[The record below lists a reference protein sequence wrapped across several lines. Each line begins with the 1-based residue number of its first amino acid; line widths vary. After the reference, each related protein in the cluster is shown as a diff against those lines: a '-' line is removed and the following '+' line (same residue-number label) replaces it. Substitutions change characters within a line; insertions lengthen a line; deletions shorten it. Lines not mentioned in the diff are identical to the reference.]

1 MLIEGTFLSVLD
13 DGDNL
18 YMHDSA
24 VTLKSL
30 FIIYHSVLR
39 FITVGY
45 NIRHCNLCVKV
56 GWHSLSFDVR
66 PYRTHSNDQM
76 MLQAPAAFTEL

>member
-1 MLIEGTFLSVLD
+1 MILVKGTFLSVLG

-45 NIRHCNLCVKV
+45 NIRHCNLCVKD

-66 PYRTHSNDQM
+66 APISNTLKRPNDV
-76 MLQAPAAFTEL
+76 AGARCFY